1 MKEITIYQE
10 NIEPLILKDLED
22 DIDINTYIQKLSNL
36 LELSTLT
43 ILNVSSSSIILRPS
57 KITSI
62 KVRNIENKE
71 LENNQEN
78 VITDM

>member
-43 ILNVSSSSIILRPS
+43 ILNVSSSSVILRPS